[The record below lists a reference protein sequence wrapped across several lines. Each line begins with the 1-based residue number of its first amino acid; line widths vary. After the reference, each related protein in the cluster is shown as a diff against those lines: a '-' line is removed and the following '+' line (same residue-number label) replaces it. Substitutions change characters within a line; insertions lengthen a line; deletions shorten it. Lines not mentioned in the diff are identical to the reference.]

1 MPIIVSQED
10 EHIHRVPDTWNFRV
24 ILPINPSCRISIAEV
39 YPIRLPNCLQHK
51 VLERQHFGMTRDN
64 VLPTFVRENNLQPG
78 WVLNIVRHSVSTR
91 VVVIS
96 LEPHTQFQHSSIEES
111 IQRRFI
117 RGTLTGTFRD
127 RQRLLNDLVVS
138 SSLPWKNRVRPRSIG
153 SFHPCPWSSW
163 IALAPIPSGSCYGEP
178 LLLDSASR

>member
-1 MPIIVSQED
+1 MPIIVAQED

-117 RGTLTGTFRD
+117 RGTLTGSSVTGNGQQPAVEEPRPSTFH
-127 RQRLLNDLVVS
+127 RQFPPVPLVILDCAS
-138 SSLPWKNRVRPRSIG
+138 S
-153 SFHPCPWSSW
+153 
-163 IALAPIPSGSCYGEP
+163 
-178 LLLDSASR
+178 